1 MFFRQYISQETR
13 SPEVPVKRSD
23 LTQMVETAESARL
36 KLYKNLEVIFLF
48 ILITL
53 IVDKFRTCQ
62 RKK

>member
-48 ILITL
+48 ILLRL
-53 IVDKFRTCQ
+53 IVDKFCICQ